1 MDRPRGNAARLRT
14 SPDARPDYNNEKER
28 ADLMAL
34 DIFVVLLY
42 AAGMLALGWYG
53 MRRAKTRDDYLVAGR
68 NLGPGFYLGTMAA
81 TVLGGASTIGTVRLG
96 YVHGISGFWLCGAIG
111 LGIVGL
117 SLFLAKPL
125 LKLKIYTVTQVLERR
140 YNPAARQSSAVI
152 MLVYALMI
160 GATST
165 IAIGTVMQVL
175 FGLPFW
181 VAILVGGGVVVLYS
195 TIGGMWSLTLTDIVQ
210 FLIMTV
216 GLVFLLMPMS
226 IADAGGWNALVEKLP
241 ARYFDFTAIG
251 WDTIV
256 TYFLIYFFGIFIG
269 QDIWQRVFTARSEG
283 VAKVAGT
290 AAGLYC
296 VLYGLAGAL
305 IGMAAKV
312 LLPDL
317 ENVNNAFASV
327 VEHSLP
333 NGIRGLVIAAALAA
347 LMSTASAGL
356 LAASTTITQDLLPL
370 LRGGRTS
377 GNGDVHE
384 NRIATLLLGVVML
397 GIALV
402 VSDVISALTVAY
414 NLLVGGMLV
423 PLIGAIYWKRATTAG
438 AIASMTL
445 GFLTVLGFMFKDGLD
460 ANTPIYYSL
469 AVGLVSFVVISLVTR
484 RPASHASLA

>member
-1 MDRPRGNAARLRT
+1 
-14 SPDARPDYNNEKER
+14 
-28 ADLMAL
+28 MAL
-34 DIFVVLLY
+34 DLIVVLIY
-42 AAGMLALGWYG
+42 ATGMIALGWYG

-125 LKLKIYTVTQVLERR
+125 LKLRIYTVTQVLERR
-140 YNPAARQSSAVI
+140 YNPAARHASALI

-181 VAILVGGGVVVLYS
+181 VSILVGGGVVVLYS

-210 FLIMTV
+210 FLIMTI

-226 IADAGGWNALVEKLP
+226 ISDAGGWDAMVAALP

-251 WDTIV
+251 WDTII

-327 VEHSLP
+327 VQHSLP

-347 LMSTASAGL
+347 LMSTAAAGL
-356 LAASTTITQDLLPL
+356 LAASTTVVQDLLPR
-370 LRGGRTS
+370 LRQGRES

-384 NRIATLLLGVVML
+384 NRIATLLLGGVVL
-397 GIALV
+397 AIALV
-402 VSDVISALTVAY
+402 VSDVISALTLAY
-414 NLLVGGMLV
+414 NLLVGGMLI

-438 AIASMTL
+438 AITSMSL
-445 GFLTVLGFMFKDGLD
+445 GFVTALFFMFKDGLD

-469 AVGLVSFVVISLVTR
+469 SVALVSFVVVSLLSPRSSVV
-484 RPASHASLA
+484 AKAV

>member
-1 MDRPRGNAARLRT
+1 
-14 SPDARPDYNNEKER
+14 
-28 ADLMAL
+28 MAL
-34 DIFVVLLY
+34 DIFVVLIY
-42 AAGMLALGWYG
+42 AAGMIALGWYG

-140 YNPAARQSSAVI
+140 YNPAARHASALI

-181 VAILVGGGVVVLYS
+181 VSILIGGGVVVLYS

-216 GLVFLLMPMS
+216 GLVFLLMPLS
-226 IADAGGWNALVEKLP
+226 INDAGGWDALVAKLP
-241 ARYFDFTAIG
+241 ASYFDFTAIG

-269 QDIWQRVFTARSEG
+269 QDIWQRVFTARSET
-283 VAKVAGT
+283 VAKVAGS
-290 AAGLYC
+290 AAGIYC
-296 VLYGLAGAL
+296 VLYGMAGAL

-356 LAASTTITQDLLPL
+356 L
-370 LRGGRTS
+370 
-377 GNGDVHE
+377 
-384 NRIATLLLGVVML
+384 
-397 GIALV
+397 
-402 VSDVISALTVAY
+402 
-414 NLLVGGMLV
+414 
-423 PLIGAIYWKRATTAG
+423 
-438 AIASMTL
+438 
-445 GFLTVLGFMFKDGLD
+445 
-460 ANTPIYYSL
+460 
-469 AVGLVSFVVISLVTR
+469 
-484 RPASHASLA
+484 

>member
-1 MDRPRGNAARLRT
+1 MG
-14 SPDARPDYNNEKER
+14 
-28 ADLMAL
+28 L
-34 DIFVVLLY
+34 DILVVLIY
-42 AAGMLALGWYG
+42 AAGMIALGWYG

-96 YVHGISGFWLCGAIG
+96 YVHGISGFWLCAALG
-111 LGIVGL
+111 LGIVGI

-140 YNPAARQSSAVI
+140 YNPAARTASAMI

-181 VAILVGGGVVVLYS
+181 VSILIGGGVVVLYS

-210 FLIMTV
+210 FLIMTI
-216 GLVFLLMPMS
+216 GLVFILMPMS
-226 IADAGGWNALVEKLP
+226 ISDAGGWDALVAKLP
-241 ARYFDFTAIG
+241 ASYFSLTAIG
-251 WDTIV
+251 WDTII

-269 QDIWQRVFTARSEG
+269 QDIWQRVFTARSET
-283 VAKVAGT
+283 VAKVAGS
-290 AAGLYC
+290 AAGIYC
-296 VLYGLAGAL
+296 ILYGLACAA

-317 ENVNNAFASV
+317 DNVNNAFASIV
-327 VEHSLP
+327 DHTLP
-333 NGIRGLVIAAALAA
+333 SGIRGLVVAAALAA

-356 LAASTTITQDLLPL
+356 LAASTTLVQDLIPR
-370 LRGGRTS
+370 LRKGRGMS
-377 GNGDVHE
+377 GNGDAHE
-384 NRIATLLLGVVML
+384 NRISTLVLGIVVL

-402 VSDVISALTVAY
+402 VSDVISALTLAY
-414 NLLVGGMLV
+414 NLLVGGMLI
-423 PLIGAIYWKRATTAG
+423 PLLGAIYWKRATTTG
-438 AIASMTL
+438 AITSMAL
-445 GFLTVLGFMFKDGLD
+445 GSLTSLAFMLIDGLE

-469 AVGLVSFVVISLVTR
+469 AIGLVSFIVVSLLSR
-484 RPASHASLA
+484 RPAAAASVA

>member
-1 MDRPRGNAARLRT
+1 
-14 SPDARPDYNNEKER
+14 
-28 ADLMAL
+28 MAL
-34 DIFVVLLY
+34 DLIVVLIY
-42 AAGMLALGWYG
+42 ATGMIALGWYG

-140 YNPAARQSSAVI
+140 YNPAARHASALI

-181 VAILVGGGVVVLYS
+181 VSILVGGGVVVLYS

-210 FLIMTV
+210 FLIMTI

-226 IADAGGWNALVEKLP
+226 ISDAGGWDAMVAALP

-327 VEHSLP
+327 VQHSLP

-347 LMSTASAGL
+347 LMSTAAAGL
-356 LAASTTITQDLLPL
+356 LAASTTVVQDLLPR
-370 LRGGRTS
+370 LRQGRES

-384 NRIATLLLGVVML
+384 NRIATLLLGGVVL
-397 GIALV
+397 AIALV
-402 VSDVISALTVAY
+402 VSDVISALTLAY
-414 NLLVGGMLV
+414 NLLVGGMLI

-438 AIASMTL
+438 AISSMSL
-445 GFLTVLGFMFKDGLD
+445 GFVTALFFMFKDGLD

-469 AVGLVSFVVISLVTR
+469 SVALVSFVVVSLLSPRSNVV
-484 RPASHASLA
+484 AKAA

>member
-1 MDRPRGNAARLRT
+1 MG
-14 SPDARPDYNNEKER
+14 
-28 ADLMAL
+28 L
-34 DIFVVLLY
+34 DILVVLIY
-42 AAGMLALGWYG
+42 AAGMIALGWYG

-96 YVHGISGFWLCGAIG
+96 YVHGISGFWLCAALG
-111 LGIVGL
+111 LGIVGI

-140 YNPAARQSSAVI
+140 YNPTARTASAAI

-181 VAILVGGGVVVLYS
+181 MSILIGGGVVVLYS

-216 GLVFLLMPMS
+216 GLVFVLMPTS
-226 IADAGGWNALVEKLP
+226 LNEAGGWDALMAKLP
-241 ARYFDFTAIG
+241 ASYFSLTAIG
-251 WDTIV
+251 WDTII

-269 QDIWQRVFTARSEG
+269 QDIWQRVFTARSET
-283 VAKVAGT
+283 VAKVAGS
-290 AAGLYC
+290 AAGIYC
-296 VLYGLAGAL
+296 VLYGLACAA

-312 LLPDL
+312 LLPNLD
-317 ENVNNAFASV
+317 NVNNAFAAIV
-327 VEHSLP
+327 QHSLP
-333 NGIRGLVIAAALAA
+333 DGIRGLVVAAALAA

-356 LAASTTITQDLLPL
+356 LAASTTLVQDLMPR
-370 LRGGRTS
+370 LRKGRGES
-377 GNGDVHE
+377 ANGDVHE
-384 NRIATLLLGVVML
+384 NRISTLVLGIVVL

-402 VSDVISALTVAY
+402 VSDVISALTLAY
-414 NLLVGGMLV
+414 NLLVGGMLI
-423 PLIGAIYWKRATTAG
+423 PLLGAIYWKRATTTG
-438 AIASMTL
+438 AIASMAL
-445 GFLTVLGFMFKDGLD
+445 GSLTSLAFMVIDGLD

-469 AVGLVSFVVISLVTR
+469 AIGLVSFVVVSLLSR
-484 RPASHASLA
+484 RPQAAASVA

>member
-1 MDRPRGNAARLRT
+1 
-14 SPDARPDYNNEKER
+14 
-28 ADLMAL
+28 MAL
-34 DIFVVLLY
+34 DLIVVLIY
-42 AAGMLALGWYG
+42 ATGMIALGWYG

-140 YNPAARQSSAVI
+140 YNPAARHASALI

-181 VAILVGGGVVVLYS
+181 VSILVGGGVVVLYS

-210 FLIMTV
+210 FLIMTI

-226 IADAGGWNALVEKLP
+226 ISDAGGWDAMVAALP

-327 VEHSLP
+327 VQHSLP

-347 LMSTASAGL
+347 LMSTAAAGL
-356 LAASTTITQDLLPL
+356 LAASTTVVQDLLPR
-370 LRGGRTS
+370 LRQGRES

-384 NRIATLLLGVVML
+384 NRIATLLLGGVVL
-397 GIALV
+397 AIALV
-402 VSDVISALTVAY
+402 VSDVISALTLAY
-414 NLLVGGMLV
+414 NLLVGGMLI

-438 AIASMTL
+438 AISSMSL
-445 GFLTVLGFMFKDGLD
+445 GFVTALFFMFKDGLD

-469 AVGLVSFVVISLVTR
+469 SVALVSFVLVSLLSPRSNVV
-484 RPASHASLA
+484 AKAA

>member
-1 MDRPRGNAARLRT
+1 MG
-14 SPDARPDYNNEKER
+14 
-28 ADLMAL
+28 L
-34 DIFVVLLY
+34 DILVVLIY
-42 AAGMLALGWYG
+42 AACMIALGWYG

-96 YVHGISGFWLCGAIG
+96 YVHGISGFWLCAALG
-111 LGIVGL
+111 LGIVGI

-140 YNPAARQSSAVI
+140 YNPTARTASAAI

-181 VAILVGGGVVVLYS
+181 VSILIGGGVVVLYS

-216 GLVFLLMPMS
+216 GLVFVLLPS
-226 IADAGGWNALVEKLP
+226 SLTEAGGWDALVAKLP
-241 ARYFDFTAIG
+241 ASYFSLTQIG
-251 WDTIV
+251 WDTII
-256 TYFLIYFFGIFIG
+256 TYFMIYFFGIFIG
-269 QDIWQRVFTARSEG
+269 QDIWQRVFTARSEKI
-283 VAKVAGT
+283 ARVAGS
-290 AAGLYC
+290 AAGIYC
-296 VLYGLAGAL
+296 VLYGLACAA

-317 ENVNNAFASV
+317 DNVNNAFAAIV
-327 VEHSLP
+327 QHSLP
-333 NGIRGLVIAAALAA
+333 AGVRGLVVAAALAA

-356 LAASTTITQDLLPL
+356 LAASTTLVQDLLPR
-370 LRGGRTS
+370 LRKGRGES
-377 GNGDVHE
+377 ANGDVHE
-384 NRIATLLLGVVML
+384 NRIATLVLGIVVL

-402 VSDVISALTVAY
+402 VSDVISALTLAY

-423 PLIGAIYWKRATTAG
+423 PLLGAVYWKRATTAA
-438 AIASMTL
+438 AISSMAL
-445 GFLTVLGFMFKDGLD
+445 GSITSLVFMVIDGLD

-469 AVGLVSFVVISLVTR
+469 AIGLVSFVVVSLLSP
-484 RPASHASLA
+484 RPAVSASAA

>member
-1 MDRPRGNAARLRT
+1 
-14 SPDARPDYNNEKER
+14 
-28 ADLMAL
+28 MAL

-42 AAGMLALGWYG
+42 VAAMLALGWYG
-53 MRRAKTRDDYLVAGR
+53 MRRAKTREDYLVAGR

-96 YVHGISGFWLCGAIG
+96 YVHGISGFWLCAALG
-111 LGIVGL
+111 LGIIGI

-125 LKLKIYTVTQVLERR
+125 LKLKIFTVTQVLERR
-140 YNPAARQSSAVI
+140 YNPTARHASAAI

-175 FGLPFW
+175 FGIPFW
-181 VAILVGGGVVVLYS
+181 VAVLIGGGIVVAYS

-210 FLIMTV
+210 FMIMTI
-216 GLVFLLMPMS
+216 GLVFILMPMS
-226 IADAGGWNALVEKLP
+226 ISDAGGWDALVAKLP
-241 ARYFDFTAIG
+241 ASYFSLTAIG
-251 WDTIV
+251 WDTII

-290 AAGLYC
+290 AAGVYC
-296 VLYGLAGAL
+296 VLYGLAAAA

-317 ENVNNAFASV
+317 DNVNNAFASIV
-327 VEHSLP
+327 DATLP
-333 NGIRGLVIAAALAA
+333 DGIRGLVVAAALAA

-356 LAASTTITQDLLPL
+356 LAASTTAAQDLWPL
-370 LRGGRTS
+370 LS
-377 GNGDVHE
+377 GSNADGEGDAHK
-384 NRIATLLLGVVML
+384 NRLFTLLLGVVVL

-402 VSDVISALTVAY
+402 VSDVISALTLAY
-414 NLLVGGMLV
+414 NLLVGGMLI
-423 PLIGAIYWKRATTAG
+423 PLLGAIYWKRASTVG
-438 AIASMTL
+438 AIASM
-445 GFLTVLGFMFKDGLD
+445 VLGSLTACLFMFLDGLD

-469 AVGLVSFVVISLVTR
+469 AVGAVSFVIVSLLS
-484 RPASHASLA
+484 RPQAAAGSLA

>member
-1 MDRPRGNAARLRT
+1 
-14 SPDARPDYNNEKER
+14 
-28 ADLMAL
+28 MAL

-160 GATST
+160 GATSS

-377 GNGDVHE
+377 SNGDVHE